1 MQNIIHSGE
10 NMSLSDNVSKQR
22 GIFNDLP
29 QEMKAEL
36 LFNKHLR
43 KFKNDQFL
51 QQRGDTGRG
60 FWLIEKGLVRIGRYL
75 EHGQLQVLLILVQ
88 GDSFGELSCFSRN
101 PRPVDAIATGDVE
114 AYWISC
120 DELMAAME
128 KYPSSKNSV
137 IATVADMLQFT
148 LETLLM
154 HRIQSAYAR
163 LKWNLRFFCIDK
175 VAPIDLPLSQN
186 DLADMVGVTRATIVH
201 ALKDMEEEGIIE
213 RKYGLLRILDPSK
226 LDD

>member
-1 MQNIIHSGE
+1 MSNIIHSNE
-10 NMSLSDNVSKQR
+10 NKTQLGIPTKQR

-29 QEMKAEL
+29 QEMKADL
-36 LFNKHLR
+36 LAGKHPR

-51 QQRGDTGRG
+51 QQHGDVALG

-75 EHGQLQVLLILVQ
+75 EHGQLQILLILLK

-101 PRPVDAIATGDVE
+101 PRPVDAIATGNVE
-114 AYWISC
+114 AYWIGC

-128 KYPSSKNSV
+128 KYPNSKNSV

-148 LETLLM
+148 LDTLLM
-154 HRIQSAYAR
+154 HRIQSAHDR
-163 LKWNLRFFCIDK
+163 LKWNLKFFCTHK
-175 VAPIDLPLSQN
+175 NAPIDLPLSQN
-186 DLADMVGVTRATIVH
+186 DLADMVGVTRATIIN
-201 ALKDMEEEGIIE
+201 ALREMEEQGIVE

-226 LDD
+226 LED